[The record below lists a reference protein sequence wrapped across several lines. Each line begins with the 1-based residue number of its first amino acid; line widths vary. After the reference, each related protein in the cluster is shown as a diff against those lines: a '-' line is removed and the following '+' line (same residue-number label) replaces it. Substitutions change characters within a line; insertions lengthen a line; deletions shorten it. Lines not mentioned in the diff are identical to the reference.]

1 MRNSGKVHAWI
12 DFLMFSSLVGLIGY
26 GLSLC
31 IWAAPFVVFV
41 EWFPPPWYVMPLALG
56 LSALA
61 GGCSGVVMMIT
72 TEVIK
77 DAKSRMDER
86 FL

>member
-31 IWAAPFVVFV
+31 IWAAPFVLL
-41 EWFPPPWYVMPLALG
+41 EYGSPPWYIMPLFLG

-61 GGCSGVVMMIT
+61 GGGGAVVSIIT

>member
-12 DFLMFSSLVGLIGY
+12 DFLVFSSLAGLIGY

-31 IWAAPFVVFV
+31 IWAAPFVLL
-41 EWFPPPWYVMPLALG
+41 EYEPPSWYMVPLFLG

-61 GGCSGVVMMIT
+61 GGCGGVVMMIT

-77 DAKSRMDER
+77 DAKNRMDEG
-86 FL
+86 F

>member
-1 MRNSGKVHAWI
+1 MRNSGKVHARI
-12 DFLMFSSLVGLIGY
+12 DFLVFSSLVGLIGY
-26 GLSLC
+26 GLTLC
-31 IWAAPFVVFV
+31 IWAAPFVVFGSD
-41 EWFPPPWYVMPLALG
+41 PPAWYAMPLVLG
-56 LSALA
+56 LFAFA
-61 GGCSGVVMMIT
+61 GGCGGVVMMIT

>member
-12 DFLMFSSLVGLIGY
+12 DFLMFSSLAGLIGY

-31 IWAAPFVVFV
+31 IWAAPFVVFGSY
-41 EWFPPPWYVMPLALG
+41 PPAWYMVPLFLG

-61 GGCSGVVMMIT
+61 GGCGGVVMMIT